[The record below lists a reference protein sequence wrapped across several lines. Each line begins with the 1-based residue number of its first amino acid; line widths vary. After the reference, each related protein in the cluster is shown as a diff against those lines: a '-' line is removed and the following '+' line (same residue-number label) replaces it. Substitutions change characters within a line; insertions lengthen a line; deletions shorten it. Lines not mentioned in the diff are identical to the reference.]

1 MEFLFSFGTS
11 EQFPFQGGCIIINA
25 PNKIAAVEEFRRLH
39 PDIHPGIL
47 NCSDVHT
54 NPNLIKDL
62 KKFRN
67 TVLCSV
73 IGKCDEF
80 LFLGGNE
87 SSTHEYV
94 SKMLEKDNRHN
105 TTI

>member
-1 MEFLFSFGTS
+1 MEVLFSFGSS
-11 EQFPFQGGCIIINA
+11 EQFPFQGGYIIINA
-25 PNKIAAVEEFRRLH
+25 SNKIAAVEEFRRLY

-47 NCSDVHT
+47 NCSDD
-54 NPNLIKDL
+54 PNLIKDF

-80 LFLGGNE
+80 LYLGGNE